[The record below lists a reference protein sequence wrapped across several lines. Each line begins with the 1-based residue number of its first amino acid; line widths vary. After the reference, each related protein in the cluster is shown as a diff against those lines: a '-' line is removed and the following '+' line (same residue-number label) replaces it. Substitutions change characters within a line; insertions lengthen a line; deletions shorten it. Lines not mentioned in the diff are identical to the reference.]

1 MHRQMKCLF
10 ILYDTFYFLSI
21 VISHFFFQ
29 IEINIIISF
38 DYRNE
43 AIVQS
48 GMTSSKNSMEM
59 ENHVYQKSRTK
70 DEYLSYVARLILH
83 VREMSKNF
91 FVS

>member
-1 MHRQMKCLF
+1 M
-10 ILYDTFYFLSI
+10 
-21 VISHFFFQ
+21 
-29 IEINIIISF
+29 
-38 DYRNE
+38 
-43 AIVQS
+43 QS